1 MGRMRGRTVQRIV
14 VCRGQNRSKDGE
26 NEGKREEGEEQCGGC
41 MGDWLN
47 GGERYTYSYSRYK
60 EWGIEREEK
69 KTMKKIRR

>member
-41 MGDWLN
+41 MGD
-47 GGERYTYSYSRYK
+47 
-60 EWGIEREEK
+60 
-69 KTMKKIRR
+69 